1 MRSNLLA
8 GKLARPLRAHRRRDH
23 NHPMVL
29 VYHRV
34 SRAVTDPQL
43 LSVTPERFA
52 EHLDLLFRRFRPVR
66 LHDLVAAT
74 RDGRPPAGAVAI
86 TFDDGYADNL
96 TTAKPLLERAGVP
109 ATVFVASGYVG
120 SGRPFWWDELEA
132 LLLGPGRLPSELAL
146 LIEGDEL
153 RWELGA
159 DAVYST
165 RRAAECAVWTVL
177 DSADPGPRQRIYRD
191 LCVRLR
197 RVEASERNQVLD
209 RLRSLVELGDGLDE
223 EAPRPLTLDE
233 LRHLVDGGLVEVGAH
248 TVTHPVLA
256 QLPVERQRHEVA
268 SSKRQLENALGR
280 PVTSFAY
287 PYGAREDLN
296 DTTVSVVRAAG
307 FDHAC
312 ANIPGRI
319 SRETDRFRLPRVL
332 VRDWRGAELARR
344 LLEVAS

>member
-8 GKLARPLRAHRRRDH
+8 GTLARRLKAHRRRGHDH
-23 NHPMVL
+23 PLVL

-34 SRAVTDPQL
+34 SQAVADPQL

-52 EHLDLLFRRFRPVR
+52 EHLDFLFRRFRPVR
-66 LHDLVAAT
+66 LRDLVAAT
-74 RDGRPPAGAVAI
+74 RDGQPAAGAVAI

-96 TTAKPLLERAGVP
+96 MTAKPLLERADVP

-132 LLLGPGRLPSELAL
+132 LLLRPGRLPSLLAL
-146 LIEGDEL
+146 PIEGDEL

-159 DAVYST
+159 DAVYSA
-165 RRAAECAVWTVL
+165 RRAAECALWTVL
-177 DSADPGPRQRIYRD
+177 DSADPGPRQRIYRE
-191 LCVRLR
+191 LCARLR
-197 RVEASERNQVLD
+197 QVEANERNQVLD
-209 RLRSLVELGDGLDE
+209 RLRSLVELDDGLDE

-233 LRHLVDGGLVEVGAH
+233 VRRLVDGGLVEVGAH

-256 QLPVERQRHEVA
+256 RLPVERQRHEVA
-268 SSKRQLENALGR
+268 NSKRQLEDAVGR
-280 PVTSFAY
+280 PVPSFAY

-319 SRETDRFRLPRVL
+319 TRETDWFRLPRVL
-332 VRDWRGAELARR
+332 VRDWRGAELGRR

>member
-8 GKLARPLRAHRRRDH
+8 GTLARRLRAHRSRDH
-23 NHPMVL
+23 DHPLVL

-34 SRAVTDPQL
+34 SRADADPQL

-52 EHLDLLFRRFRPVR
+52 EHLDFLFRRFRPVR
-66 LHDLVAAT
+66 LRDLVAAT

-132 LLLGPGRLPSELAL
+132 LLLRPGRLPSVLAL

-159 DAVYST
+159 DAVYSA
-165 RRAAECAVWTVL
+165 RRAAECALWTVL

-191 LCVRLR
+191 LCARLR
-197 RVEASERNQVLD
+197 QVEASERNQVLD

-233 LRHLVDGGLVEVGAH
+233 VRRLVDGGLVEVGAH

-268 SSKRQLENALGR
+268 NSKRQLEDALGR
-280 PVTSFAY
+280 PVPSFAY
-287 PYGAREDLN
+287 PYGARKDLN

-332 VRDWRGAELARR
+332 VRDWRGAELGRR